1 MSAHN
6 AGDLASMPGSEDP
19 PEKDEVIH
27 KLNVK
32 YWNQKLLK
40 ESKTEHTNFPLAER
54 QFQNYD

>member
-1 MSAHN
+1 MTKKHT
-6 AGDLASMPGSEDP
+6 LH
-19 PEKDEVIH
+19 EVIH